1 MLLAKKKREKQ
12 GRERKMKDKK
22 DKKTEGRSYME
33 KTEGRS
39 RRDKTIRFFGKRQQ
53 NFVSK
58 KKRSAQAPL
67 RWF

>member
-1 MLLAKKKREKQ
+1 
-12 GRERKMKDKK
+12 MKDKK
-22 DKKTEGRSYME
+22 EKKTEGRSYME